1 MTLNKFHQ
9 NLTRKIEYTSGLR
22 TKGVMRKGLLVFLFF
37 LFLQWN
43 LASPVDAAGRLKVGV
58 HENRPLVFVDADG
71 HAKGFLIDI
80 LEYIGAKEGW
90 RLDYIPGSLTE
101 CLERL
106 KKGEIDLVVGIEYSR
121 ERNEVYDFTYEAIFS
136 DWGVVY
142 SQGDSDINQIV
153 NLDNKKIAVVHDDI
167 HYHNLRK
174 LAEQLKLTCRFIE
187 AYEYDAVFEL
197 IARKKVDAGVVN
209 RLYGLEFETN
219 YNVSRSPIIFSHT
232 EVHFAV
238 PKKKHRALIQ
248 AIDKHLAPLKIDKSS
263 IYHQAL
269 DKWTPNNVK
278 WQLPKWFVGILAA
291 AGGLVLLFLVA
302 GLILRAQV
310 KAKTAEL
317 SLINQELLAEIAE
330 RKRVEEALRLTQ
342 FSVDNAGDAAFWM
355 GPDAKFIYVNDTACS
370 SLGYSREELL
380 SMTVPDIDLNLPAA
394 AWPEHW
400 QEVRSRG
407 SFIVESQH
415 RTRDSRV
422 FPVEITVNY
431 LEFEGKE
438 YNCVF
443 ARDITE
449 RKEAEKE
456 KERMQVQLRQAQ
468 KMEAVGTL
476 AGGIAHDFNNLLQA
490 VQGYAQ
496 LLLLRKDGDDDGQRE
511 LQQIVRAAT
520 RGAELTQQLLTF
532 SRKIESE
539 LQPIDF
545 NREVENVRLLLER
558 TIPKMIEVEFR
569 LAEDLKM
576 VNADPGQVEQILVN
590 LAVNGKDAM
599 PDGGKLIV
607 ETANVI
613 LDQDYCKIHRVANPG
628 NYVQLT
634 VTDTGHGIDKMTI
647 EHIFEPFYTTKETGK
662 GTGLGLATVYGIV
675 KSHNGHIVCYS
686 EPDEG
691 TTFKIYLPTID
702 STEEARKAEEHMSA
716 PEGGSETI
724 LLVDDEEPIRSLGTQ
739 ILEEFGY
746 TVLTA
751 ADGESALQ
759 LYSEEQKKIDL
770 VILDLIMPGM
780 GGKLCLVELLKI
792 NLKAKVTIA
801 SGYSPDGPTREI
813 LKNEAKGFISKP
825 YDLRQMLKVVR
836 EVLDKPSSQ

>member
-1 MTLNKFHQ
+1 
-9 NLTRKIEYTSGLR
+9 
-22 TKGVMRKGLLVFLFF
+22 MRKGLLVFFF
-37 LFLQWN
+37 CLFLQWN
-43 LASPVDAAGRLKVGV
+43 LAPPVCAAGRLKVGV
-58 HENRPLVFVDADG
+58 HDNQPLAFVDADG

-90 RLDYIPGSLTE
+90 HLEYVPGSLTE
-101 CLERL
+101 SLERL
-106 KKGEIDLVVGIEYSR
+106 RRGEIDLAVGIEYSR
-121 ERNEVYDFTYEAIFS
+121 ERNEAYEFTYEDILS

-142 SQGDSDINQIV
+142 TLEDSDINQIV

-167 HYHNLRK
+167 HYHNLRN
-174 LAEQLKLTCRFIE
+174 LAEQFKLKCRFIE
-187 AYEYDAVFEL
+187 AYEYDAVLEL
-197 IARKKVDAGVVN
+197 IELKKVDAGVVD

-219 YNVSRSPIIFSHT
+219 YTVSRSPIIFSHT

-238 PKKKHRALIQ
+238 PKKKHRELIR
-248 AIDKHLAPLKIDKSS
+248 AIDKHLAPLKSDKSS

-269 DKWTPNNVK
+269 DKWTPTNVK
-278 WQLPKWFVGILAA
+278 WKLPKWLMGILAI
-291 AGGLVLLFLVA
+291 AGGLLLLFFVT

-317 SLINQELLAEIAE
+317 SDTNQELLAEIAE
-330 RKRVEEALRLTQ
+330 RKRVEKVLRFTQ

-380 SMTVPDIDLNLPAA
+380 SMTVPDIDPNFPAA

-400 QEVRSRG
+400 QEVKRRG

-415 RTRDSRV
+415 RTREGRV

-431 LEFEGKE
+431 VEFEGKE
-438 YNCVF
+438 YNCAF

-449 RKEAEKE
+449 RKEADKEKE
-456 KERMQVQLRQAQ
+456 KMQIQLRQAQ

-490 VQGYAQ
+490 VQGYTQ

-532 SRKIESE
+532 SRKTESE

-545 NREVENVRLLLER
+545 NRELENVRLLLER

-576 VNADPGQVEQILVN
+576 VNADPGQVEQILMN
-590 LAVNGKDAM
+590 LAVNAKDAM

-607 ETANVI
+607 ETADVI
-613 LDQDYCKIHRVANPG
+613 LDKDYCKIHRVANPG

-634 VTDTGHGIDKMTI
+634 VTDTGHGIDEMI
-647 EHIFEPFYTTKETGK
+647 REHIFEPFYTTKETGK

-675 KSHNGHIVCYS
+675 KSHNGHLVCHS

-702 STEEARKAEEHMSA
+702 STEESRQAEEHVTA
-716 PEGGSETI
+716 PEGGTETI
-724 LLVDDEEPIRSLGTQ
+724 LLVDDEESIRTLGTQ
-739 ILEEFGY
+739 ILEKFGY
-746 TVLTA
+746 TVLSA

-759 LYSEEQKKIDL
+759 IYRKEQEKIDL

-792 NLKAKVTIA
+792 NLEAKVAIA
-801 SGYSPDGPTREI
+801 SGYSPDGDTREI
-813 LKNEAKGFISKP
+813 LKRGAKGFISKP
-825 YDLRQMLKVVR
+825 YDLRQVLKVVR
-836 EVLDKPSSQ
+836 EVLDED

>member
-1 MTLNKFHQ
+1 
-9 NLTRKIEYTSGLR
+9 
-22 TKGVMRKGLLVFLFF
+22 MRKGLLVFLFC

-43 LASPVDAAGRLKVGV
+43 LAPPVCAAGRLRVGV
-58 HENRPLVFVDADG
+58 HDNQPLAFVDADG
-71 HAKGFLIDI
+71 QAKGFLIDI

-90 RLDYIPGSLTE
+90 RLDYIPGSLAE

-106 KKGEIDLVVGIEYSR
+106 KRGEIDLVVGIGYSR
-121 ERNEVYDFTYEAIFS
+121 ERNEVYDFTYEDIYS

-142 SQGDSDINQIV
+142 TQVDSDINQIV

-167 HYHNLRK
+167 HYHNLRN
-174 LAEQLKLTCRFIE
+174 LAEQLKLKCRFIE
-187 AYEYDAVFEL
+187 AYEYDAVLEL

-219 YNVSRSPIIFSHT
+219 YNVSRSPIIFSHA

-238 PKKKHRALIQ
+238 PKKKHRELIR
-248 AIDKHLAPLKIDKSS
+248 AIDKHLAPLKSDKSS
-263 IYHQAL
+263 FYHQAL
-269 DKWTPNNVK
+269 DKWTPTTVK
-278 WQLPKWFVGILAA
+278 WQLPKWFVGILAV
-291 AGGLVLLFLVA
+291 AGGLLLLFLVT
-302 GLILRAQV
+302 GLLLRAQV

-317 SLINQELLAEIAE
+317 SFINQELLAEIAE
-330 RKRVEEALRLTQ
+330 RKRVEDVLRLTQ

-370 SLGYSREELL
+370 SLGYSRQELL
-380 SMTVPDIDLNLPAA
+380 SMTVPDIDPNFPAA

-400 QEVRSRG
+400 QEVRRRG

-415 RTRDSRV
+415 RTREGRV

-496 LLLLRKDGDDDGQRE
+496 LLLLKMDDDDSGQRG

-558 TIPKMIEVEFR
+558 TIPKMIEVKFR

-576 VNADPGQVEQILVN
+576 VNADLGQIEQILMN
-590 LAVNGKDAM
+590 LAVNAKDAM

-628 NYVQLT
+628 SYVQLT

-702 STEEARKAEEHMSA
+702 STEEARKAEEHMTA

-759 LYSEEQKKIDL
+759 IYSKEQKRIDL

-780 GGKLCLVELLKI
+780 GGKLCLLELLKI
-792 NLKAKVTIA
+792 NLEAKVAIA

-813 LKNEAKGFISKP
+813 LKNGAKGFISKP
-825 YDLRQMLKVVR
+825 YDLRQILKVVR

>member
-1 MTLNKFHQ
+1 M
-9 NLTRKIEYTSGLR
+9 
-22 TKGVMRKGLLVFLFF
+22 LVFLFC

-43 LASPVDAAGRLKVGV
+43 LVTPVCAAGRLKVGV
-58 HENRPLVFVDADG
+58 HDNQPLAFVDVDG
-71 HAKGFLIDI
+71 QAKGFFIDI
-80 LEYIGAKEGW
+80 LEYIGANEGW
-90 RLDYIPGSLTE
+90 RLEYIPGSLTA

-106 KKGEIDLVVGIEYSR
+106 KKGEIDLAVGIEYSR
-121 ERNEVYDFTYEAIFS
+121 ERNEVYDFTYEDIFS

-142 SQGDSDINQIV
+142 TQEGSDINQIV

-167 HYHNLRK
+167 HYHNLRN
-174 LAEQLKLTCRFIE
+174 LAERLKLKCRFIE
-187 AYEYDAVFEL
+187 AYEYDAVLEL

-219 YNVSRSPIIFSHT
+219 YKISRSPIIFSHT
-232 EVHFAV
+232 EVHFVV
-238 PKKKHRALIQ
+238 PKKKHRELIR
-248 AIDKHLAPLKIDKSS
+248 AIDKHLAPLKSDKSS

-269 DKWTPNNVK
+269 DKWTPTNVK
-278 WQLPKWFVGILAA
+278 WQLPKWLVGILAA
-291 AGGLVLLFLVA
+291 AGGLLLLFFVT

-317 SLINQELLAEIAE
+317 SFINQELLTEIAE
-330 RKRVEEALRLTQ
+330 RKRVEDVLRLTQ
-342 FSVDNAGDAAFWM
+342 FSVDNTGDAAFWM
-355 GPDAKFIYVNDTACS
+355 GPDAKFTYVNDTACS

-380 SMTVPDIDLNLPAA
+380 SMTVHDIDPNFPAA

-400 QEVRSRG
+400 QEVRRKG
-407 SFIVESQH
+407 SFIVESRH
-415 RTRDSRV
+415 RTREGRV

-431 LEFEGKE
+431 LEFEGQE
-438 YNCVF
+438 YNCAF

-576 VNADPGQVEQILVN
+576 VNADPGQIEQILMN
-590 LAVNGKDAM
+590 LAVNAKDAM

-628 NYVQLT
+628 SYVQLT

-702 STEEARKAEEHMSA
+702 STQEARKAEEHLTA

-724 LLVDDEEPIRSLGTQ
+724 LLVDDEEPIRGLGTQ

-759 LYSEEQKKIDL
+759 LYSKKKKKIDL

-780 GGKLCLVELLKI
+780 GGKLCLLELLKI
-792 NLKAKVTIA
+792 NLEAKVAIA

-813 LKNEAKGFISKP
+813 LKNGAKGFISKP
-825 YDLRQMLKVVR
+825 YDLRQMLKVIR
-836 EVLDKPSSQ
+836 EVLDED

>member
-1 MTLNKFHQ
+1 
-9 NLTRKIEYTSGLR
+9 
-22 TKGVMRKGLLVFLFF
+22 MRKGLLVFLFC

-43 LASPVDAAGRLKVGV
+43 LVVPGYASKRLKVGL
-58 HENRPLVFVDADG
+58 HDNQPLTFVDANG
-71 HAKGFLIDI
+71 QAKGFLIDI

-90 RLDYIPGSLTE
+90 RIEYIQGSVTE

-106 KKGEIDLVVGIEYSR
+106 RKGEIDLVVGIEYSR
-121 ERNEVYDFTYEAIFS
+121 ERNEVYDFTYEDVLS

-142 SQGDSDINQIV
+142 AQEDSDINQIV

-167 HYHNLRK
+167 HYHNLRN
-174 LAEQLKLTCRFIE
+174 LAKQLKLECRFIE
-187 AYEYDAVFEL
+187 AYEYDAVLKLIEL
-197 IARKKVDAGVVN
+197 KKVDAGVVN

-219 YNVSRSPIIFSHT
+219 YIVSRSPIIFSHT
-232 EVHFAV
+232 EIHFAV
-238 PKKKHRALIQ
+238 PKKKHRELIR
-248 AIDKHLAPLKIDKSS
+248 AIDKHLTPLKKDKNS
-263 IYHQAL
+263 IYHQLL
-269 DKWTPNNVK
+269 DKWTPANVK
-278 WQLPKWFVGILAA
+278 WHLPKWLVGILAA
-291 AGGLVLLFLVA
+291 AGGLLLLFCA
-302 GLILRAQV
+302 TGLILRAQV

-317 SLINQELLAEIAE
+317 SFINQELIAEIAE
-330 RKRVEEALRLTQ
+330 RKRVEDVLRLTQ
-342 FSVDNAGDAAFWM
+342 FSVDKAADAAFWM
-355 GPDAKFIYVNDTACS
+355 GPDARFIYVNDAACS
-370 SLGYSREELL
+370 SLGYSRKELL
-380 SMTVPDIDLNLPAA
+380 SMTVHDIDPDFPTAV
-394 AWPEHW
+394 WPEHW
-400 QEVRSRG
+400 KEVRERG
-407 SFIVESQH
+407 SFIVESRH
-415 RTRDSRV
+415 RTRDGKI

-438 YNCVF
+438 YNCAF

-456 KERMQVQLRQAQ
+456 KEKMQVQLRQAQ

-496 LLLLRKDGDDDGQRE
+496 LLLLKEDGGDDGQRE
-511 LQQIVRAAT
+511 LEQIVRAAE

-576 VNADPGQVEQILVN
+576 VNADPGQVEQILMN
-590 LAVNGKDAM
+590 LAVNAKDAM

-628 NYVQLT
+628 SYVQLT

-686 EPDEG
+686 EPDKG

-702 STEEARKAEEHMSA
+702 SAQEAKKVEEHLTKL
-716 PEGGSETI
+716 EGGSETI
-724 LLVDDEEPIRSLGTQ
+724 LLVDDEEAIRGLGTQ

-751 ADGESALQ
+751 ADGESALK
-759 LYSEEQKKIDL
+759 LYSEEQEKIDL

-780 GGKLCLVELLKI
+780 GGKHCLVELLKI
-792 NLKAKVTIA
+792 NLEAKVAIA
-801 SGYSPDGPTREI
+801 SGYSPDGPTKEI
-813 LKNEAKGFISKP
+813 LRNGAKGFISKP
-825 YDLRQMLKVVR
+825 YDLRQMLQVVR
-836 EVLDKPSSQ
+836 EVLDQN

>member
-1 MTLNKFHQ
+1 
-9 NLTRKIEYTSGLR
+9 
-22 TKGVMRKGLLVFLFF
+22 MRKGWLVFLFC
-37 LFLQWN
+37 LFLHWS
-43 LASPVDAAGRLKVGV
+43 LATPVCAAGRLKVGV
-58 HENRPLVFVDADG
+58 HDNRPLAFVDADG
-71 HAKGFLIDI
+71 QAKGFIIDI

-90 RLDYIPGSLTE
+90 RIDYIPGSLTE

-106 KKGEIDLVVGIEYSR
+106 RKGEIDLAVGIEYSR
-121 ERNEVYDFTYEAIFS
+121 ERNEVYDFSYEYIFS

-142 SQGDSDINQIV
+142 TQEGSDINQIV
-153 NLDNKKIAVVHDDI
+153 NLDNKKIAVVHGDI
-167 HYHNLRK
+167 HYHNLRN
-174 LAEQLKLTCRFIE
+174 LAKKLKLKCRFVE
-187 AYEYDAVFEL
+187 AYEYDAVLEL

-219 YNVSRSPIIFSHT
+219 YKISRSPIIFSHT
-232 EVHFAV
+232 EVHFVV
-238 PKKKHRALIQ
+238 PKKKHRELIR
-248 AIDKHLAPLKIDKSS
+248 AIDKHLTPLKSDKSS
-263 IYHQAL
+263 IYHQSL
-269 DKWTPNNVK
+269 DKWTPTNVK
-278 WQLPKWFVGILAA
+278 WQLPKWLVGILAA
-291 AGGLVLLFLVA
+291 AGGLLLLFFVT
-302 GLILRAQV
+302 GLILSEQV

-317 SLINQELLAEIAE
+317 SFTNQELLAEIAE
-330 RKRVEEALRLTQ
+330 RKRVEDMLRLTQ
-342 FSVDNAGDAAFWM
+342 FSVDHAGDPAFWM
-355 GPDAKFIYVNDTACS
+355 GPDARFIYVNDTACS

-380 SMTVPDIDLNLPAA
+380 SMAVHDIDPNFPAA

-400 QEVRSRG
+400 QEVRRKG
-407 SFIVESQH
+407 TFIVESQH
-415 RTRDSRV
+415 RTREGRV

-438 YNCVF
+438 YNCAF
-443 ARDITE
+443 ARDISE

-496 LLLLRKDGDDDGQRE
+496 LLLFKKDGDDDGQRE
-511 LQQIVRAAT
+511 LKQIVRAAE

-539 LQPIDF
+539 LQPINF

-558 TIPKMIEVEFR
+558 TIPKMIEVEFH

-576 VNADPGQVEQILVN
+576 VNADPGQVEQILMN
-590 LAVNGKDAM
+590 LAVNAKDAM

-613 LDQDYCKIHRVANPG
+613 LDKDYCKIHRVANPG
-628 NYVQLT
+628 SYVQLT

-702 STEEARKAEEHMSA
+702 YTQEARKAEEHPTE
-716 PEGGSETI
+716 PEGGSETM
-724 LLVDDEEPIRSLGTQ
+724 LLVDDEEPIRGLGTQ

-759 LYSEEQKKIDL
+759 LYREEQEKIDL

-792 NLKAKVTIA
+792 DLEAKVAIA
-801 SGYSPDGPTREI
+801 SGYSPDGPTKEI
-813 LKNEAKGFISKP
+813 LQNGAKGFISKP

-836 EVLDKPSSQ
+836 EVLDRN

>member
-1 MTLNKFHQ
+1 
-9 NLTRKIEYTSGLR
+9 
-22 TKGVMRKGLLVFLFF
+22 MRKGLLVFFF
-37 LFLQWN
+37 CLFLQWN
-43 LASPVDAAGRLKVGV
+43 LAPPVCAAGRLKVGV
-58 HENRPLVFVDADG
+58 HDNQPLAFVDADG

-90 RLDYIPGSLTE
+90 HLEYVPGSLTE
-101 CLERL
+101 SLERL
-106 KKGEIDLVVGIEYSR
+106 RRGEIDLAVGIEYSR
-121 ERNEVYDFTYEAIFS
+121 ERNEAYDFTYEDILS

-142 SQGDSDINQIV
+142 TLEDSDINQIV

-167 HYHNLRK
+167 HYHNLRN
-174 LAEQLKLTCRFIE
+174 LAEQFKLKCRFIE
-187 AYEYDAVFEL
+187 AYEYDAVLEL
-197 IARKKVDAGVVN
+197 IERKKVDAGVVD

-219 YNVSRSPIIFSHT
+219 YTVSRSPIIFSHT

-238 PKKKHRALIQ
+238 PKKKHRELIR
-248 AIDKHLAPLKIDKSS
+248 AIDKHLAPLKSDKSS

-269 DKWTPNNVK
+269 DKWTPTNVK
-278 WQLPKWFVGILAA
+278 WKLPKWLMGILAIV
-291 AGGLVLLFLVA
+291 GGLLLLFFVT

-317 SLINQELLAEIAE
+317 SDTNQELLAEIAE
-330 RKRVEEALRLTQ
+330 RKRVEKVLKFTQ

-355 GPDAKFIYVNDTACS
+355 GPDAKFIYVNDRACS

-380 SMTVPDIDLNLPAA
+380 SMTVPDIDPNFPAA

-400 QEVRSRG
+400 QEVKRRG

-415 RTRDSRV
+415 RTREGRV

-431 LEFEGKE
+431 VEFEGKE
-438 YNCVF
+438 YNCAF

-449 RKEAEKE
+449 RKEADKEKE
-456 KERMQVQLRQAQ
+456 KMQIQLRQAQ

-490 VQGYAQ
+490 VQGYTQ

-532 SRKIESE
+532 SRKTESE

-545 NREVENVRLLLER
+545 NRELENVRLLLER

-576 VNADPGQVEQILVN
+576 VNADPGQVEQILMN
-590 LAVNGKDAM
+590 LAVNAKDAM

-607 ETANVI
+607 ETADVI
-613 LDQDYCKIHRVANPG
+613 LDKDYCKIHRVANPG

-634 VTDTGHGIDKMTI
+634 VTDTGHGIDEMI
-647 EHIFEPFYTTKETGK
+647 REHIFEPFYTTKETGK

-675 KSHNGHIVCYS
+675 KSHNGHLVCHS

-702 STEEARKAEEHMSA
+702 STEESRQAEEHVTA
-716 PEGGSETI
+716 PEGGTETI
-724 LLVDDEEPIRSLGTQ
+724 LLVDDEESIRTLGTQ
-739 ILEEFGY
+739 ILEKFGY
-746 TVLTA
+746 TVLSA

-759 LYSEEQKKIDL
+759 IYRKEQEKIDL
-770 VILDLIMPGM
+770 IILDLIMPGM

-792 NLKAKVTIA
+792 NLEAKVAIA
-801 SGYSPDGPTREI
+801 SGYSPDGATREI
-813 LKNEAKGFISKP
+813 LKRGAKGFISKP
-825 YDLRQMLKVVR
+825 YDLRQVLKVVR
-836 EVLDKPSSQ
+836 EVLDED

>member
-1 MTLNKFHQ
+1 
-9 NLTRKIEYTSGLR
+9 
-22 TKGVMRKGLLVFLFF
+22 MRKGLLVFLFF

-43 LASPVDAAGRLKVGV
+43 LTSPVGATGRLQVGV
-58 HENRPLVFVDADG
+58 HDNQPLAFVDAGG

-90 RLDYIPGSLTE
+90 RLDYISGSLTE

-121 ERNEVYDFTYEAIFS
+121 ERNEVYDFTYEDIFS

-142 SQGDSDINQIV
+142 TQGDSDINQIV

-174 LAEQLKLTCRFIE
+174 LAEQLKLKCRFVE
-187 AYEYDAVFEL
+187 AYEYDAVLEL

-238 PKKKHRALIQ
+238 PKNKHRELIR

-269 DKWTPNNVK
+269 DKWTPTNVK
-278 WQLPKWFVGILAA
+278 WRLPEWFVGILAT
-291 AGGLVLLFLVA
+291 AGGLLLLFLVT

-317 SLINQELLAEIAE
+317 SFINQELLAEIAE
-330 RKRVEEALRLTQ
+330 RKRVEEVLRLTQ

-370 SLGYSREELL
+370 SLGYSREELM
-380 SMTVPDIDLNLPAA
+380 SMTVHDIDPDFPAA
-394 AWPEHW
+394 VWPEHW

-415 RTRDSRV
+415 RTRDGRV

-449 RKEAEKE
+449 RKEAGKE

-558 TIPKMIEVEFR
+558 TIPKMIEVEFS

-576 VNADPGQVEQILVN
+576 VNADPGQVEQILMN
-590 LAVNGKDAM
+590 LAVNAKDAM

-613 LDQDYCKIHRVANPG
+613 LDQDYCKIHRVAKPG
-628 NYVQLT
+628 DYVQLT

-675 KSHNGHIVCYS
+675 KSHNGHIVCFS

-702 STEEARKAEEHMSA
+702 STEEARKAEEHMTA

-780 GGKLCLVELLKI
+780 GGKLCLVELLKT
-792 NLKAKVTIA
+792 NLEAKVTIA

-813 LKNEAKGFISKP
+813 LKNGAKGFISKP

-836 EVLDKPSSQ
+836 EVLDEPSSQ

>member
-1 MTLNKFHQ
+1 
-9 NLTRKIEYTSGLR
+9 
-22 TKGVMRKGLLVFLFF
+22 MRKGLLVFLFC

-43 LASPVDAAGRLKVGV
+43 LAPPVCAAGRLRVGV
-58 HENRPLVFVDADG
+58 HDNQPLAFVDADG
-71 HAKGFLIDI
+71 QAKGFLIDI

-106 KKGEIDLVVGIEYSR
+106 RRGEIDLAVGIEYSR
-121 ERNEVYDFTYEAIFS
+121 ERNEVYDFTYEDIFS

-142 SQGDSDINQIV
+142 TQEDSDINQIV
-153 NLDNKKIAVVHDDI
+153 NLDNKKIAVVHGDI
-167 HYHNLRK
+167 HYHNLRN
-174 LAEQLKLTCRFIE
+174 LAERLKLKCRFVE
-187 AYEYDAVFEL
+187 AYEYDAVLEL
-197 IARKKVDAGVVN
+197 IALKKVDAGVVN
-209 RLYGLEFETN
+209 RLHGLAFETN
-219 YNVSRSPIIFSHT
+219 YSISRSPIIFSHT
-232 EVHFAV
+232 EVYFAV
-238 PKKKHRALIQ
+238 PKKQHRKLIR
-248 AIDKHLAPLKIDKSS
+248 AIDKHLAPLKSDKSS
-263 IYHQAL
+263 VYHQAL
-269 DKWTPNNVK
+269 DKWTPTNVK

-291 AGGLVLLFLVA
+291 AGVLLLLFLVT

-310 KAKTAEL
+310 KAKTSEL
-317 SLINQELLAEIAE
+317 SFINQELLAEIAE
-330 RKRVEEALRLTQ
+330 RKRVEDVLRLTQ
-342 FSVDNAGDAAFWM
+342 FSVDNAGDPAFWM
-355 GPDAKFIYVNDTACS
+355 GPEAKFIYVNDTACS

-380 SMTVPDIDLNLPAA
+380 SMTVHDIDPEFPAT

-400 QEVRSRG
+400 QEVRRRG

-415 RTRDSRV
+415 RTREGRA

-431 LEFEGKE
+431 LEFEGQE
-438 YNCVF
+438 YNCAF

-576 VNADPGQVEQILVN
+576 VNADPGQIEQILMN
-590 LAVNGKDAM
+590 LAVNAKDAM

-628 NYVQLT
+628 SYVQLT

-702 STEEARKAEEHMSA
+702 STQEARKAEEHLTA

-724 LLVDDEEPIRSLGTQ
+724 LLVDDEEPIRGLGTQ

-759 LYSEEQKKIDL
+759 LYSKKQKKIDL

-780 GGKLCLVELLKI
+780 GGKLCLLELLKI
-792 NLKAKVTIA
+792 NLDAKVAIA

-813 LKNEAKGFISKP
+813 LKNGAKGFISKP
-825 YDLRQMLKVVR
+825 YDLRQMLKVIR
-836 EVLDKPSSQ
+836 EVLDQN

>member
-1 MTLNKFHQ
+1 
-9 NLTRKIEYTSGLR
+9 
-22 TKGVMRKGLLVFLFF
+22 MRKGLLVFLFC

-43 LASPVDAAGRLKVGV
+43 LVTPVCAAGRLKVGV
-58 HENRPLVFVDADG
+58 HDNQPLAFVDVDG
-71 HAKGFLIDI
+71 QAKGFFIDI

-90 RLDYIPGSLTE
+90 RLEYIPGSLTA

-106 KKGEIDLVVGIEYSR
+106 RKGEIDLAVGIEYSR
-121 ERNEVYDFTYEAIFS
+121 ERNEVYDFTYEDIFS
-136 DWGVVY
+136 DWGAVY
-142 SQGDSDINQIV
+142 TQEGSNINQIV
-153 NLDNKKIAVVHDDI
+153 DLDNKKIAVVHGDI
-167 HYHNLRK
+167 HYHNLRN
-174 LAEQLKLTCRFIE
+174 LAKRLKLKCRFVE
-187 AYEYDAVFEL
+187 AYEYDAVLEL

-219 YNVSRSPIIFSHT
+219 YKISRSPIIFSHT
-232 EVHFAV
+232 EVHFVV
-238 PKKKHRALIQ
+238 PKKKHRELIR
-248 AIDKHLAPLKIDKSS
+248 AIDKHLAPLKSDKSS

-269 DKWTPNNVK
+269 DKWTPTNVK
-278 WQLPKWFVGILAA
+278 WQLPKWLVGILAA
-291 AGGLVLLFLVA
+291 AGGLLLLFFVT

-317 SLINQELLAEIAE
+317 SFINQELLTEIAE
-330 RKRVEEALRLTQ
+330 RKRVEDVLRLTQ
-342 FSVDNAGDAAFWM
+342 FSVDNTGDAAFWM
-355 GPDAKFIYVNDTACS
+355 GPDAKFTYVNDTACS

-380 SMTVPDIDLNLPAA
+380 SMTVHDIDPNFPAA

-400 QEVRSRG
+400 QEVRRKG
-407 SFIVESQH
+407 SFIVESRH
-415 RTRDSRV
+415 RTREGRV

-431 LEFEGKE
+431 LEFEGQE
-438 YNCVF
+438 YNCAF

-558 TIPKMIEVEFR
+558 TIPKMIEVKFS

-576 VNADPGQVEQILVN
+576 VNADPGQIEQILMN
-590 LAVNGKDAM
+590 LAVNAKDAM

-628 NYVQLT
+628 SYVQLT

-702 STEEARKAEEHMSA
+702 STQEARKAEEHLTA

-724 LLVDDEEPIRSLGTQ
+724 LLVDDEEPIRGLGTQ

-759 LYSEEQKKIDL
+759 LYSKKQKKIDL

-780 GGKLCLVELLKI
+780 GGKLCLLELLKI
-792 NLKAKVTIA
+792 NLEAKVAIA

-813 LKNEAKGFISKP
+813 LKNGAKGFISKP
-825 YDLRQMLKVVR
+825 YDLRQMLKVIR
-836 EVLDKPSSQ
+836 EVLDED

>member
-1 MTLNKFHQ
+1 
-9 NLTRKIEYTSGLR
+9 
-22 TKGVMRKGLLVFLFF
+22 MRKGLLAFLFC

-43 LASPVDAAGRLKVGV
+43 LASPVCAARPLKVGV
-58 HENRPLVFVDADG
+58 HDNQPLAFVDADG
-71 HAKGFLIDI
+71 QAKGFLIDI

-90 RLDYIPGSLTE
+90 RLEYIPGSLTE

-106 KKGEIDLVVGIEYSR
+106 KRGEIDLAVGIEYSR
-121 ERNEVYDFTYEAIFS
+121 ERNEVYDFTYEDVFT
-136 DWGVVY
+136 DWGVAY
-142 SQGDSDINQIV
+142 TQEDSDINQIV
-153 NLDNKKIAVVHDDI
+153 NFDNKKIAVVHDDI
-167 HYHNLRK
+167 HYHNLRN
-174 LAEQLKLTCRFIE
+174 LAKQLKLKCRFVE
-187 AYEYDAVFEL
+187 AYEYDAVLKL
-197 IARKKVDAGVVN
+197 IERKKVDAGVVN

-219 YNVSRSPIIFSHT
+219 YLVSRSPIIFSHT

-238 PKKKHRALIQ
+238 PKKKHRDLIR
-248 AIDKHLAPLKIDKSS
+248 AIDKHLAPLKSDKRS

-269 DKWTPNNVK
+269 DKWTPTNVK
-278 WQLPKWFVGILAA
+278 WHLPKWFVGILAA
-291 AGGLVLLFLVA
+291 AGGLLLLFFVT

-317 SLINQELLAEIAE
+317 FLVNEEMRAEIAE

-342 FSVDNAGDAAFWM
+342 FSVDKAGDAVFWM

-380 SMTVPDIDLNLPAA
+380 SMTVHDIDPNFPEA

-400 QEVRSRG
+400 QEVRRRG
-407 SFIVESQH
+407 AFIVESQH
-415 RTRDSRV
+415 RTREGKV
-422 FPVEITVNY
+422 FPVEIKVNY
-431 LEFEGKE
+431 LEFEGEE
-438 YNCVF
+438 YNCAF

-449 RKEAEKE
+449 RQEAEKE
-456 KERMQVQLRQAQ
+456 KEKMQVQLRQAQ

-496 LLLLRKDGDDDGQRE
+496 LLLLRKDGEDDGQRE
-511 LQQIVRAAT
+511 LQQIVRAAE
-520 RGAELTQQLLTF
+520 RGADLTQQLLTF
-532 SRKIESE
+532 SRKVESE
-539 LQPIDF
+539 LQPVDF

-576 VNADPGQVEQILVN
+576 VNADSGQVEQILMNLVVN
-590 LAVNGKDAM
+590 AKDAM
-599 PDGGKLIV
+599 PDGGKLVV
-607 ETANVI
+607 ETANVT
-613 LDQDYCKIHRVANPG
+613 LDQEYCKIHRVANPG

-691 TTFKIYLPTID
+691 TTFKIHLPTID
-702 STEEARKAEEHMSA
+702 STQEARRAEEHLTA

-724 LLVDDEEPIRSLGTQ
+724 LLVDDEEAIRGLGTQ

-751 ADGESALQ
+751 ADGESALR
-759 LYSEEQKKIDL
+759 LYSEEQEKIDL

-792 NLKAKVTIA
+792 NLEARVAIA
-801 SGYSPDGPTREI
+801 SGYSPDGPTKEI
-813 LKNEAKGFISKP
+813 LKNGAKGFISKP
-825 YDLRQMLKVVR
+825 YDLRQMLRVVR
-836 EVLDKPSSQ
+836 EVLDQN

>member
-1 MTLNKFHQ
+1 
-9 NLTRKIEYTSGLR
+9 
-22 TKGVMRKGLLVFLFF
+22 MRKGLLVFLFC

-43 LASPVDAAGRLKVGV
+43 LAPPVGAAGRLKVGV
-58 HENRPLVFVDADG
+58 HDNQPLAFVDADG
-71 HAKGFLIDI
+71 QAKGFLIDV

-90 RLDYIPGSLTE
+90 RIEYIPGSLTE
-101 CLERL
+101 SLEKLRR
-106 KKGEIDLVVGIEYSR
+106 GEIDLAVGIEYSR
-121 ERNEVYDFTYEAIFS
+121 ERNEAYNFTYENVFS
-136 DWGVVY
+136 DWGAVY
-142 SQGDSDINQIV
+142 TLEDSDINQIV

-167 HYHNLRK
+167 HYHNLRN
-174 LAEQLKLTCRFIE
+174 LAEKLKLKCRFIE
-187 AYEYDAVFEL
+187 AYEYDAVLEL
-197 IARKKVDAGVVN
+197 IERKKVDAGVVD
-209 RLYGLEFETN
+209 RLYGLAFETN
-219 YNVSRSPIIFSHT
+219 YIVSRSPIIFSHT

-238 PKKKHRALIQ
+238 PKKKHRELIR
-248 AIDKHLAPLKIDKSS
+248 AIDKHLAPLKSDKSS
-263 IYHQAL
+263 IYHQTL
-269 DKWTPNNVK
+269 DKWTPTNVK
-278 WQLPKWFVGILAA
+278 WQLPKWFMGILAA
-291 AGGLVLLFLVA
+291 AGGLLLLFFVT

-317 SLINQELLAEIAE
+317 SYTNQDLLAEIAE
-330 RKRVEEALRLTQ
+330 RKRVEEVLRLTQ

-355 GPDAKFIYVNDTACS
+355 GPDARFIYVNDTACS

-380 SMTVPDIDLNLPAA
+380 SMTVHDIDPNFPAA

-400 QEVRSRG
+400 QEVRRRG

-415 RTRDSRV
+415 RTRAGRV

-438 YNCVF
+438 YNCAF

-456 KERMQVQLRQAQ
+456 KKRMQVQLRQAQ

-496 LLLLRKDGDDDGQRE
+496 LLLLRKDGDDARQRE
-511 LQQIVRAAT
+511 LQQIIHAAI

-545 NREVENVRLLLER
+545 NRELENVRLLLER

-569 LAEDLKM
+569 LAQDLKM
-576 VNADPGQVEQILVN
+576 VNADPGQVEQILMN
-590 LAVNGKDAM
+590 LAVNANDAM

-634 VTDTGHGIDKMTI
+634 VTDTGHGIDEMTI

-686 EPDEG
+686 EPNEG

-702 STEEARKAEEHMSA
+702 SIEEARKAEEHMTA
-716 PEGGSETI
+716 PEGGSETL
-724 LLVDDEEPIRSLGTQ
+724 LLVDDEESIRSLGTQ
-739 ILEEFGY
+739 ILEKFGY

-751 ADGESALQ
+751 ADGEKALQ
-759 LYSEEQKKIDL
+759 IYRKEQKKIDL

-792 NLKAKVTIA
+792 NLEAKVAIA
-801 SGYSPDGPTREI
+801 SGYSPDEPTREI
-813 LKNEAKGFISKP
+813 LRNGAKGFISKP

-836 EVLDKPSSQ
+836 EVLDEDEP

>member
-1 MTLNKFHQ
+1 
-9 NLTRKIEYTSGLR
+9 
-22 TKGVMRKGLLVFLFF
+22 MRKGLLVFLFC

-43 LASPVDAAGRLKVGV
+43 LAPPVCAAGRLKVGV
-58 HENRPLVFVDADG
+58 HDNQPLVFVDADG
-71 HAKGFLIDI
+71 QAKGFLIDI

-90 RLDYIPGSLTE
+90 RLEYISGSLTA

-106 KKGEIDLVVGIEYSR
+106 RRGEIDLVVGIEYSR
-121 ERNEVYDFTYEAIFS
+121 ERNEVYDFTYENIFS

-142 SQGDSDINQIV
+142 SQVDSDINQIV

-174 LAEQLKLTCRFIE
+174 LAEQLKLKSRFIE
-187 AYEYDAVFEL
+187 AYEYDAVLEL

-238 PKKKHRALIQ
+238 PKKKHRELIR
-248 AIDKHLAPLKIDKSS
+248 AIDKHLAPLKSDKSS

-269 DKWTPNNVK
+269 DKWTPTKVK

-291 AGGLVLLFLVA
+291 AGGLLLLFLVT

-317 SLINQELLAEIAE
+317 SFINQELLAEIAE
-330 RKRVEEALRLTQ
+330 RKRVENVLRLTQ

-370 SLGYSREELL
+370 SLGYSRQELL
-380 SMTVPDIDLNLPAA
+380 SMTVPDIDPNFPAA

-400 QEVRSRG
+400 QEVRRRG

-415 RTRDSRV
+415 RTREGRV

-558 TIPKMIEVEFR
+558 TIPKMIEVKFR

-576 VNADPGQVEQILVN
+576 VNADPGQIEQILMN
-590 LAVNGKDAM
+590 LAVNAKDAM

-628 NYVQLT
+628 SYVQLT

-702 STEEARKAEEHMSA
+702 STEEARKAEEHMTA

-724 LLVDDEEPIRSLGTQ
+724 LLVDDEEAIRSLGTQ
-739 ILEEFGY
+739 ILAEFGY

-759 LYSEEQKKIDL
+759 IYSKEQKKIDL

-780 GGKLCLVELLKI
+780 GGKLCLLELLKI
-792 NLKAKVTIA
+792 NLEAKVAIA

-813 LKNEAKGFISKP
+813 LKNGAKGFISKP
-825 YDLRQMLKVVR
+825 YDLRQILKVVR